1 MKIEYIIKYDWENIR
16 TVFQLIEVK
25 QIVEDAQ
32 RHVAR
37 RADIAD
43 SLQQVGIKSVWK
55 EGKKETYEM

>member
-1 MKIEYIIKYDWENIR
+1 MKIEYIIKYDRENIR
-16 TVFQLIEVK
+16 TVFQLVEVK

-43 SLQQVGIKSVWK
+43 SLQQVGIKSV
-55 EGKKETYEM
+55 